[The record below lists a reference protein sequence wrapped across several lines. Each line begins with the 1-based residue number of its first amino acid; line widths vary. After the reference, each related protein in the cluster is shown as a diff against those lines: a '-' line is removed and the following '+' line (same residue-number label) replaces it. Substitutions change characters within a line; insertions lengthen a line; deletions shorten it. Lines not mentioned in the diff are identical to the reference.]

1 MGLGTVGSRIESKLR
16 VALDPLSL
24 EVRDDSHLH
33 AGHAGS
39 RPGGETHFTVKVVSR
54 AFAGKSRI
62 ERHRMVHAT
71 LAEELA
77 DRVHAL
83 AIFAEAPDT

>member
-1 MGLGTVGSRIESKLR
+1 MDLGAAGSRIESKLR
-16 VALDPLSL
+16 DAFAPLSL

-54 AFAGKSRI
+54 AFAGKSRV
-62 ERHRMVHAT
+62 ERHRMIHEA

-77 DRVHAL
+77 GRVHAL
-83 AIFAEAPDT
+83 AITAEAPDT